1 MDQEWQRG
9 VSRDSATVVGYGGD
23 VKESIMAEKGA
34 THGYPVHRDSYDPFL
49 SADTI
54 TYVSSPRVYT
64 SPLREHPNPFVIQH
78 GMQSPPT
85 QTNITPEP
93 QAVPAVAEETRK
105 KKKKGRKMH
114 PFVKGV
120 VVLTVGP
127 LVMAGAC
134 VAAVGGFMYGT
145 GQIIVG
151 VGDILTG
158 GPLKKTLKKA
168 WKTRNEDC

>member
-1 MDQEWQRG
+1 MIQEWQRG
-9 VSRDSATVVGYGGD
+9 VSDDSTTVGGYPGD
-23 VKESIMAEKGA
+23 VKESMMPEKGA
-34 THGYPVHRDSYDPFL
+34 AHGYPVHRGSYDPFL

-64 SPLREHPNPFVIQH
+64 TPLREHPNPFNYQRD
-78 GMQSPPT
+78 MQSPAI
-85 QTNITPEP
+85 QTNIIPEP
-93 QAVPAVAEETRK
+93 QAVPAAAEETK

-120 VVLTVGP
+120 VILTAGP
-127 LVMAGAC
+127 LVLAGVC
-134 VAAVGGFMYGT
+134 VGAVGGFIYGT

-158 GPLKKTLKKA
+158 GPLKKTMKRA
-168 WKTRNEDC
+168 WKTRNEDK